1 VTAVATRLVKVVVWD
16 LDGTLWPG
24 VALES
29 DGLPAP
35 YPAALAAL
43 DTLAARGIL
52 VSVASR
58 NPAEV
63 GELVERS
70 ALAGR
75 FVAAQYGWG
84 RKVDALRRIAAELDL
99 GLDALAFVDDD
110 PMERADVERTLPQV
124 TVLAPDEVADALSW
138 QEFDPGPVTVAARS
152 RVDSYR
158 QRERRRAARSAFDG
172 SEEDFLR
179 WCELRATLRP
189 AATGDRDRLVELAL
203 RTTQYNSTGAE
214 LPAGGEAVVLSLAD
228 RFGDDGLVGVAAVS
242 TPDGPEWTV
251 DLVAVSCRAGGRGA
265 VPVLA
270 DRAERA
276 DPARPQAGRL
286 RRRRPDRRRRRVHPR
301 PGRRPGLSAL
311 DHGDGAAVSVPG
323 ILAAVVG
330 DPAVAGLPRD
340 TPLLSG
346 GLGLDSVTVVRLLA
360 EITTATGVDV
370 ADLDLDLDALA
381 TIGTLTDFVA
391 AHRGT
396 A

>member
-1 VTAVATRLVKVVVWD
+1 MTGVPTRLVKVVVWD

-29 DGLPAP
+29 DRLPAP

-75 FVAAQYGWG
+75 FVAAYYGWG
-84 RKVDALRRIAAELDL
+84 RKVDALLRIAAELDVR
-99 GLDALAFVDDD
+99 LDALAFVDDD
-110 PMERADVERTLPQV
+110 PMERADVERTLPEV

-138 QEFDPGPVTVAARS
+138 PEFDPGPVTAAARS
-152 RVDSYR
+152 RLDSYR
-158 QRERRRAARSAFDG
+158 QRERRRAARTGFAG

-179 WCELRATLRP
+179 WCELRATLRRADP
-189 AATGDRDRLVELAL
+189 DDKDRLVELAR
-203 RTTQYNSTGAE
+203 RTTQYNSTGVE
-214 LPAGGEAVVLSLAD
+214 FPGGEAVLLSLAD

-265 VPVLA
+265 VPVLLTGVA
-270 DRAERA
+270 RLARSRGAE
-276 DPARPQAGRL
+276 
-286 RRRRPDRRRRRVHPR
+286 
-301 PGRRPGLSAL
+301 
-311 DHGDGAAVSVPG
+311 
-323 ILAAVVG
+323 
-330 DPAVAGLPRD
+330 
-340 TPLLSG
+340 
-346 GLGLDSVTVVRLLA
+346 RLLA
-360 EITTATGVDV
+360 PCRLSERNVPVRLGLKQAGFTAGDRTADV
-370 ADLDLDLDALA
+370 AVYRLDLTGAPAYPDWITVTEQL
-381 TIGTLTDFVA
+381 
-391 AHRGT
+391 
-396 A
+396 

>member
-1 VTAVATRLVKVVVWD
+1 VTAAPTRLVKVVVWD

-99 GLDALAFVDDD
+99 KLDALAFVDDD
-110 PMERADVERTLPQV
+110 PMERADVERTLPEV

-138 QEFDPGPVTVAARS
+138 PEFDAGPVTAAARS
-152 RVDSYR
+152 RLASYR

-189 AATGDRDRLVELAL
+189 AAAGDEDRLVELAR
-203 RTTQYNSTGAE
+203 RTTQYNSTGVE
-214 LPAGGEAVVLSLAD
+214 LPAGPAVVLSLAD

-242 TPDGPEWTV
+242 TLDGPEWTV

-265 VPVLA
+265 VPVLLTGV
-270 DRAERA
+270 
-276 DPARPQAGRL
+276 ARLARSRGAGRL
-286 RRRRPDRRRRRVHPR
+286 FVPCRLTERNVPIRLGLKQAGLTAA
-301 PGRRPGLSAL
+301 GRGGDAAVYAL
-311 DHGDGAAVSVPG
+311 D
-323 ILAAVVG
+323 LAAA
-330 DPAVAGLPRD
+330 PAYPGWI
-340 TPLLSG
+340 
-346 GLGLDSVTVVRLLA
+346 SVT
-360 EITTATGVDV
+360 EQP
-370 ADLDLDLDALA
+370 
-381 TIGTLTDFVA
+381 
-391 AHRGT
+391 
-396 A
+396 

>member
-1 VTAVATRLVKVVVWD
+1 MTTASTRLVKVVVWD

-35 YPAALAAL
+35 YPAALVAL

-58 NPAEV
+58 NPAEI

-99 GLDALAFVDDD
+99 KLDALAFVDDD
-110 PMERADVERTLPQV
+110 PMERADVERTLPEV
-124 TVLAPDEVADALSW
+124 TVLAPDEVAHALSW
-138 QEFDPGPVTVAARS
+138 PEFDPGPVTAAARS
-152 RVDSYR
+152 RLASYR

-179 WCELRATLRP
+179 WCELRATLRR
-189 AATGDRDRLVELAL
+189 AVASDEDRLVELAR
-203 RTTQYNSTGAE
+203 RTTQYNSTGVE
-214 LPAGGEAVVLSLAD
+214 LPAGLAVVLSLAD
-228 RFGDDGLVGVAAVS
+228 RFGDDGLVGVAAAS

-265 VPVLA
+265 VPVLLTGVA
-270 DRAERA
+270 RLARSRGATRLLVPCRLTERNV
-276 DPARPQAGRL
+276 PIRLGLKQAGF
-286 RRRRPDRRRRRVHPR
+286 VAA
-301 PGRRPGLSAL
+301 GRTDDVAVYAL
-311 DHGDGAAVSVPG
+311 D
-323 ILAAVVG
+323 LTG
-330 DPAVAGLPRD
+330 DPAYPGWITVAE
-340 TPLLSG
+340 
-346 GLGLDSVTVVRLLA
+346 RL
-360 EITTATGVDV
+360 
-370 ADLDLDLDALA
+370 
-381 TIGTLTDFVA
+381 
-391 AHRGT
+391 
-396 A
+396 